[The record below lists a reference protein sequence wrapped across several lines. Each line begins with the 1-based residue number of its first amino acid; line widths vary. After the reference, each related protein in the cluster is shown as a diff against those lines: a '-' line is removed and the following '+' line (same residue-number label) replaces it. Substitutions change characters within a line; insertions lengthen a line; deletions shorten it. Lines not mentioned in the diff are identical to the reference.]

1 MLIRGRASQKLK
13 QLEMGRM
20 GSEMSRECHFETVA
34 WNVMNQVRLV

>member
-20 GSEMSRECHFETVA
+20 GSEMSG
-34 WNVMNQVRLV
+34 NVVLKQWLGT